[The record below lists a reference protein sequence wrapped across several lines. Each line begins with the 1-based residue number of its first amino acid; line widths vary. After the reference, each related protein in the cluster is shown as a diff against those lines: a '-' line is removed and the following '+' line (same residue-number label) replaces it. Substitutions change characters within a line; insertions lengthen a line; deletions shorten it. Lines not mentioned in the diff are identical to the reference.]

1 MLSTHLGAS
10 ADLPP
15 WAVIAA
21 CALAAT
27 SLVLLLVELRRHSRE
42 NAAVVVSGLLAV
54 SALLGAVLRPA
65 RVSARES
72 PVGAR
77 VVVLADASRSMA
89 LAGDDGRPR
98 RAARDE
104 AIARLAKS
112 GQNARLVVL
121 GFGEGPA
128 APLPDALQG
137 EDASSREPRSDLA
150 AAVRALAASPE
161 ERPAAVVV
169 VSDGRLDNPPAEAS
183 EASLR
188 ALGDELR
195 VPIDT
200 IATTRSVPA
209 DASIRRVSAA
219 GAAVAHVPLPLR
231 VEVGCAG
238 GLACD
243 ELTVSAR
250 ELRDD
255 GPPAVL
261 SSGVVHVDDGKGTID
276 LTITLERAGTHIVE
290 VAVAPPAGDTIPAN
304 DRRLVTFNVSRERV
318 RVLHVAGHPT
328 NDVRAL
334 RQWLKSD
341 ASVDVVAFFILRTPT
356 SDVRAGYN
364 DLALIPFP
372 VDELFQDHLPSFDA
386 IVLQDF
392 DAQPYGLEKYLE
404 NIRHYVRSGGG
415 LVMVGGQNSFVA
427 GGYAGTPLAEVLPV
441 ALDGSPRAT
450 SADTSPFVPQW
461 TPEGRTA
468 PLLGPLRDIVG
479 DALPEMPGANVLGD
493 ARPGGVVLWSHP
505 TLTTPSGAKMP
516 VLAIGDEGDGRTIA
530 LGVDGAWEPR
540 ILGARREN
548 GGPRARRALGRPP
561 RLADARSPLRARADG
576 DRGRMHRGPAVA
588 GARAPLA
595 CGAVGHAQLDRG
607 GEGHPRRDANR
618 PAERRRPRRTAA
630 TSGRDDDRLAAA
642 TPRSRRLRRAA
653 SNGGRGHDAKGLRLR
668 GRRRRM
674 GRFAPGPAAAR
685 SPRTGHRR
693 RVRERIRRRRALAP
707 EAHPDQRRAPRDP
720 SRPRVALV
728 ALGGLPPRRPL
739 AGAAP
744 QRPDVSARVTA
755 RGPASLITC
764 GSWSGVESPSLRS
777 VWRPRSRQP
786 PRRRWCGRTSRS
798 E

>member
-15 WAVIAA
+15 WAVVAA
-21 CALAAT
+21 CILAAT
-27 SLVLLLVELRRHSRE
+27 SLALLAIELRRHARE
-42 NAAVVVSGLLAV
+42 SVAVVASGVLAVAALLA
-54 SALLGAVLRPA
+54 AVLRPA

-89 LAGDDGRPR
+89 LDGDDGRPR

-112 GQNARLVVL
+112 GQNARIVVL
-121 GFGEGPA
+121 GFGDGPP
-128 APLPDALQG
+128 APLPDPSQG
-137 EDASSREPRSDLA
+137 PEASSREPRSDLGA
-150 AAVRALAASPE
+150 ALRALAASPA

-195 VPIDT
+195 IPIDT
-200 IATTRSVPA
+200 VATTLSVPA
-209 DASIRRVSAA
+209 DASVRRVSAA

-238 GLACD
+238 ALACD
-243 ELTVSAR
+243 ELTVTAR

-261 SSGVVHVDDGKGTID
+261 SSGVVHVAEGKGTID

-290 VAVAPPAGDTIPAN
+290 VAVAPPSGDTIPEN
-304 DRRLVTFNVSRERV
+304 DRRLVTFNVARERV

-461 TPEGRTA
+461 TADGRTA
-468 PLLGPLRDIVG
+468 PLLGPLRDVVG
-479 DALPEMPGANVLGD
+479 DTLPEMPGANVLGD

-516 VLAIGDEGDGRTIA
+516 VLAIGDEGDGRSIA
-530 LGVDGAWEPR
+530 LGVDGAW
-540 ILGARREN
+540 
-548 GGPRARRALGRPP
+548 
-561 RLADARSPLRARADG
+561 RLAFSELG
-576 DRGRMHRGPAVA
+576 SK
-588 GARAPLA
+588 
-595 CGAVGHAQLDRG
+595 
-607 GEGHPRRDANR
+607 
-618 PAERRRPRRTAA
+618 TA
-630 TSGRDDDRLAAA
+630 
-642 TPRSRRLRRAA
+642 
-653 SNGGRGHDAKGLRLR
+653 GRGHGALWDGLLGWLMRDPRFESAQMEIVSGCTAGLPSQVRAHVSPSAPSDARNGVSAAEKVALDVTRIDQPSTPVHVEQMVPPGAATIDLPLPPLEAGAYAARLR
-668 GRRRRM
+668 TGGGAVTRKDFACEAGGDEWADSRPDPQRLEALARATGGAFANASDAGTLALPKPTLINAERHVTPLAPAWLWSLSAAFLLGVHWLVRRR
-674 GRFAPGPAAAR
+674 
-685 SPRTGHRR
+685 S
-693 RVRERIRRRRALAP
+693 
-707 EAHPDQRRAPRDP
+707 
-720 SRPRVALV
+720 
-728 ALGGLPPRRPL
+728 GL
-739 AGAAP
+739 
-744 QRPDVSARVTA
+744 T
-755 RGPASLITC
+755 
-764 GSWSGVESPSLRS
+764 
-777 VWRPRSRQP
+777 
-786 PRRRWCGRTSRS
+786 
-798 E
+798 

>member
-1 MLSTHLGAS
+1 MVSTHLGAS

-21 CALAAT
+21 CLLAAT
-27 SLVLLLVELRRHSRE
+27 SLLLLVVELRRHARE
-42 NAAVVVSGLLAV
+42 SVPVVTSGLLAV
-54 SALLGAVLRPA
+54 AALLGAVLRPA

-72 PVGAR
+72 SVGAR

-89 LAGDDGRPR
+89 LIGDDGRPR

-104 AIARLAKS
+104 AIARLTRS

-121 GFGEGPA
+121 GFGDGAP
-128 APLPDALQG
+128 APLADASLG
-137 EDASSREPRSDLA
+137 EDASSREPRSDLGA
-150 AAVRALAASPE
+150 AIRALAASPA
-161 ERPAAVVV
+161 ERPAAIVV
-169 VSDGRLDNPPAEAS
+169 VSDGRLDDPPAQAS

-188 ALGDELR
+188 ALGDQLR
-195 VPIDT
+195 IPIDT
-200 IATTRSVPA
+200 IATTRTVPA

-290 VAVAPPAGDTIPAN
+290 VAVTPPAGDTIPAN
-304 DRRLVTFNVSRERV
+304 DRRLITFNVSRERV

-415 LVMVGGQNSFVA
+415 LVMVGGQNSYVA

-461 TPEGRTA
+461 TPQGRTA
-468 PLLGPLRDIVG
+468 PLLGPLRDVVG
-479 DALPEMPGANVLGD
+479 DMLPEMPGANVLGD
-493 ARPGGVVLWSHP
+493 ARPGGIVLWSHP
-505 TLTTPSGAKMP
+505 TLTTPSGARMP

-530 LGVDGAWEPR
+530 LGVDGAWKLGFSE
-540 ILGARREN
+540 LGAK
-548 GGPRARRALGRPP
+548 
-561 RLADARSPLRARADG
+561 
-576 DRGRMHRGPAVA
+576 
-588 GARAPLA
+588 
-595 CGAVGHAQLDRG
+595 
-607 GEGHPRRDANR
+607 
-618 PAERRRPRRTAA
+618 TA
-630 TSGRDDDRLAAA
+630 
-642 TPRSRRLRRAA
+642 
-653 SNGGRGHDAKGLRLR
+653 GRGHGALWDGLLGWLMRDP
-668 GRRRRM
+668 
-674 GRFAPGPAAAR
+674 RFEPAQMEIVGGCMAGLPSQVRARVLPLAPGGGPATA
-685 SPRTGHRR
+685 G
-693 RVRERIRRRRALAP
+693 
-707 EAHPDQRRAPRDP
+707 
-720 SRPRVALV
+720 RVALDV
-728 ALGGLPPRRPL
+728 TRIDQPSTPVHVEQPLPPDTATVDLPLPALEAGAYAARLRTGEGATTRRDFVCEAGGDEWADSRPDAQRLEAIARATGGAFANAPDAGSLSLPKPTRINAERHVTPL
-739 AGAAP
+739 APAWLWSLSAAFF
-744 QRPDVSARVTA
+744 
-755 RGPASLITC
+755 L
-764 GSWSGVESPSLRS
+764 GVHWL
-777 VWRPRSRQP
+777 V
-786 PRRRWCGRTSRS
+786 RRRSGLT
-798 E
+798 

>member
-21 CALAAT
+21 CVLAAT
-27 SLVLLLVELRRHSRE
+27 SLVLLLVELRRHARGS
-42 NAAVVVSGLLAV
+42 AAVVVSGLLAV
-54 SALLGAVLRPA
+54 AALLGAVLRPA

-121 GFGEGPA
+121 GFGDGPA
-128 APLPDALQG
+128 APLPDASQG
-137 EDASSREPRSDLA
+137 EDASSREPRSDLGA
-150 AAVRALAASPE
+150 ALRALAASPA

-195 VPIDT
+195 IPIDT
-200 IATTRSVPA
+200 DRHDARRARRREHPARQRGGGGRGARAAAAARRGRMRGRRSRATSSRSRRASCATTGRPA
-209 DASIRRVSAA
+209 
-219 GAAVAHVPLPLR
+219 L
-231 VEVGCAG
+231 
-238 GLACD
+238 LA
-243 ELTVSAR
+243 
-250 ELRDD
+250 
-255 GPPAVL
+255 
-261 SSGVVHVDDGKGTID
+261 SGVVHVEDGKGTID

-290 VAVAPPAGDTIPAN
+290 VAVTPPAGDTIPAN

-461 TPEGRTA
+461 TAEGRTA
-468 PLLGPLRDIVG
+468 PLLGPLRDVVG
-479 DALPEMPGANVLGD
+479 DDAAARCPGPTCSATCG
-493 ARPGGVVLWSHP
+493 PGGVVLWSHP
-505 TLTTPSGAKMP
+505 TLHDPERREDA
-516 VLAIGDEGDGRTIA
+516 
-530 LGVDGAWEPR
+530 
-540 ILGARREN
+540 GARDRRR
-548 GGPRARRALGRPP
+548 GRRAHDRARRRRRVGRSSSPSSRAKTAGRGHGALWDGLLGWLMRDP
-561 RLADARSPLRARADG
+561 ALRAGADR
-576 DRGRMHRGPAVA
+576 DRGRVHGGLAVA
-588 GARAPLA
+588 GARAHLA
-595 CGAVGHAQLDRG
+595 GGA
-607 GEGHPRRDANR
+607 
-618 PAERRRPRRTAA
+618 
-630 TSGRDDDRLAAA
+630 
-642 TPRSRRLRRAA
+642 
-653 SNGGRGHDAKGLRLR
+653 GGRARAR
-668 GRRRRM
+668 ARRRR
-674 GRFAPGPAAAR
+674 
-685 SPRTGHRR
+685 
-693 RVRERIRRRRALAP
+693 
-707 EAHPDQRRAPRDP
+707 
-720 SRPRVALV
+720 
-728 ALGGLPPRRPL
+728 
-739 AGAAP
+739 
-744 QRPDVSARVTA
+744 
-755 RGPASLITC
+755 
-764 GSWSGVESPSLRS
+764 
-777 VWRPRSRQP
+777 
-786 PRRRWCGRTSRS
+786 SRS
-798 E
+798 T